1 MKEVNCV
8 YTHNN
13 SRHKPF
19 HRYWS
24 TPFLII
30 NVVYMSIHDFEQTIC
45 SMGRNGL
52 SGFILFVKSFPVLN
66 SYELMFV
73 AERKKE
79 MLDKAVRHQ
88 NIAF

>member
-30 NVVYMSIHDFEQTIC
+30 NVIYVSIHDFEQTIC

-52 SGFILFVKSFPVLN
+52 SGFILFVKSFPALN

-73 AERKKE
+73 AERKK
-79 MLDKAVRHQ
+79 KKC
-88 NIAF
+88 